1 MSIFNGRGPLNALE
15 RPERSNNEPND
26 LLKFGQDFF
35 LNDKPKRSYFTKLQ
49 AKQRLERLERKR
61 SPETSRRIQLTDRE
75 EKCRTPPD
83 ADCRVPCSSS
93 PPLSST
99 PIPIPSFSV
108 THQDMMPARKE
119 PRPKL
124 RFRSVPCF
132 MPRNLTETGL
142 RGEASV
148 LGATPPSYYLHSEMC
163 NISDVDSENK
173 EKPVDP
179 DEDEND
185 RDGKF
190 RSASFSDYE
199 AEGHF
204 NPFLADLDM

>member
-1 MSIFNGRGPLNALE
+1 MPISNGRGPLNALE
-15 RPERSNNEPND
+15 HQERSNNEPND
-26 LLKFGQDFF
+26 LLKFGQEFF
-35 LNDKPKRSYFTKLQ
+35 LNDKPKRSYSRKLQ
-49 AKQRLERLERKR
+49 AKQRPTRMERKR
-61 SPETSRRIQLTDRE
+61 SPEPSRRIQLTDRE

-108 THQDMMPARKE
+108 THQDMVPARKK

-124 RFRSVPCF
+124 RFRSVPSF

-142 RGEASV
+142 RGEQAYV
-148 LGATPPSYYLHSEMC
+148 PGATPPSYYLYSEMC
-163 NISDVDSENK
+163 NMRDVDREE

-179 DEDEND
+179 DDEND